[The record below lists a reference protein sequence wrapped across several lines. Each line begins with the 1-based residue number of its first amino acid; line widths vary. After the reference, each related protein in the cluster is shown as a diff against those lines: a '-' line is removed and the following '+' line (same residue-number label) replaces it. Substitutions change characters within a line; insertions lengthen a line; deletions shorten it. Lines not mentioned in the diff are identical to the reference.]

1 MPARFR
7 LPLRTERLILRRL
20 ERTDAQTVRSL
31 AGDWELARW
40 TSDIPHP
47 YDLTMARE
55 FIVWAQSQFANGRRY
70 VFAIVS
76 RGSGDLVG
84 VISLTLLGRIEGEL
98 GYWIGRPFQQQ
109 GLASEAAARVV
120 QLAFDDLDLQRV
132 TAACLPDN
140 EASWR
145 VMERCGLTYVDRIQ
159 RWAPARKASMEL
171 LLYATQR
178 PAVAKQAEA

>member
-1 MPARFR
+1 MPVPFR

-20 ERTDAQTVRSL
+20 ERTDAQIVRRL

-47 YDLTMARE
+47 YDLAMARE
-55 FIVWAQSQFANGRRY
+55 FIVWAQGQFAGGRRF

-76 RGSGDLVG
+76 RNSGELVG

-98 GYWIGRPFQQQ
+98 GYWIGRPFQKQ
-109 GLASEAAARVV
+109 GLASEAAARIV
-120 QLAFDDLDLQRV
+120 QLAFEDLDLQRV

-140 EASWR
+140 EPSWR
-145 VMERCGLTYVDRIQ
+145 VMERCGLSYVERIQ
-159 RWAPARKASMEL
+159 RWAPARHSSIEL
-171 LLYATQR
+171 LLYAMKR
-178 PAVAKQAEA
+178 PALAESLKG